1 MYIDTLMGTPH
12 NGNAAE
18 GGGSHRGGTMAKEHP
33 GQWLRY
39 TAGFAAL
46 AVAVIVGLGLARQ
59 DAFSFVVPL
68 SEYVWEVLV
77 VGPRMLHAFGLTHV
91 ESIRYVGETPV
102 SLALVALPWVG
113 GFLLALPII
122 AVARDLRPARRRVPW
137 WDVLLIVQ
145 LAVSA
150 FSASVM
156 PVWGVSAPSL
166 WRGCREGGVPLA
178 PGQAPSCSCGG
189 RSGMALVPFVE
200 LRTGL
205 MALAGLYALLAVH
218 LLLNDAQVPPTETG

>member
-1 MYIDTLMGTPH
+1 
-12 NGNAAE
+12 
-18 GGGSHRGGTMAKEHP
+18 MAKEHP

-156 PVWGVSAPSL
+156 PVWGVSVPSL
-166 WRGCREGGVPLA
+166 WRGWYFVNAAASSAFGLHLA
-178 PGQAPSCSCGG
+178 ARAGFLWRPG
-189 RSGMALVPFVE
+189 RRLLALVVGGAVWRLCRSSNF
-200 LRTGL
+200 GL
-205 MALAGLYALLAVH
+205 V
-218 LLLNDAQVPPTETG
+218 